1 MLNSEPVFIDITKR
15 DYKRGIFN
23 AIIAPRPIGWMS
35 TVDAQGNA
43 NLAPYSYFNIVS
55 NDPPVLVFS
64 CNTPEDRTAK
74 DTLRNIR
81 ETGEFVFNLAS
92 HDLVEEMNMTS
103 FPLPE
108 GEDEFEYAK
117 LEKAACIHVKAPRVA
132 RSPVSLECKL
142 IETVVLKGDEG
153 DTEVNVNFGKVVGMH
168 IQAGYLDEENGYFD
182 TARANP
188 VTRLGGAEYAISQ
201 PTFELKRQF
210 SRANESNY

>member
-1 MLNSEPVFIDITKR
+1 MSNSEPVFVDISKG

-35 TVDAQGNA
+35 TVDALGNA
-43 NLAPYSYFNIVS
+43 NIAPFSYFNIVS

-64 CNTPEDRTAK
+64 CNTPEDRHAK
-74 DTLRNIR
+74 DTLKNLR

-92 HDLVEEMNMTS
+92 YDLVEEMNMTS
-103 FPLPE
+103 FPLPA

-142 IETVVLKGDEG
+142 IETVILNGDKGD
-153 DTEVNVNFGKVVGMH
+153 TQVSVNFGKIVGMH
-168 IQAGYLDEENGYFD
+168 IQEGFLSDEGYFD
-182 TARANP
+182 TAKAKP

-201 PTFELKRQF
+201 PAFELTRQF
-210 SRANESNY
+210 VRANENNY